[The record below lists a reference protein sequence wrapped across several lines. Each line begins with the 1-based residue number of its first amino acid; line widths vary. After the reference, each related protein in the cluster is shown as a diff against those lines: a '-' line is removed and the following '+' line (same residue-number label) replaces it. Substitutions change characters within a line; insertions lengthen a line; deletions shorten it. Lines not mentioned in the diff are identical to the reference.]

1 VPESNS
7 TRSTTRQPSSRFL
20 SWSPLLVAI
29 LAALMQWPFF
39 DRGLSVMD
47 EGHILM
53 FSDIVANGGEL
64 YRDAT
69 LLPLPGAFYLLS
81 LAFEIFGPSI
91 LVARWIALI
100 EFALLCS
107 ISFAVVRR
115 LASPSFAWGGVIA
128 MFVYRVWVFP
138 HWHMYSY
145 STMSLLLLAC
155 GLFAML
161 RYLESANIRWLAA
174 AGTAGGLAV
183 LCKQDYGVAGLIAM
197 NAVLIA
203 ERFSLPRA
211 QREGTFRRAI
221 GYNAPAVAIGAMT
234 ALHFLRQG
242 LFGEMLQQTLLNH
255 LIGIASFE
263 YSSLPP
269 IFPLFEQNELLRGA
283 YGIGAYVPGI
293 LFMVDWNRLTASA
306 FYNDTFLWDIAIKLF
321 FYAPYAIVAF
331 GGARLWMLR
340 ARFRDTDSRRAAL
353 QELALYALA
362 GMLIAILNKPVDFVH
377 VAVLYWPLLWLFVV
391 YAHALVAGRARLA
404 WGLGAIAVV
413 PALLLVAYS
422 AWMMA
427 ELTAKNSAPLRGE
440 RAGVWVLPN
449 EAMVIGETVD
459 YIKARTSP
467 DQPVAVLPYFPLVS
481 FLADRRAPHRAT
493 YTLWPI
499 EYIPNRQQQIIAAI
513 EASDTRHMIYH
524 FTQFAQF
531 PRMGEFAP
539 ELFSYLV
546 DAWRIDRVM
555 SDPGWGMMVAGL
567 ERIGEPEGGQAIVAS
582 DGSNVTLEIEL
593 ADGRRQP
600 VPDDRRNE
608 VLVLSEWP
616 FRPAAALRPLT
627 GGRRSVMSMP
637 LLVPTHGRLETAVS
651 VHPDRWFKFPP
662 AHVTFEIW
670 VVAAGERSLLATRTI
685 NPQGN
690 SSDRR
695 WFDIVV
701 PLETW
706 AGRQIQLEFTTATD
720 RSHAEVPEMAGWAI
734 PRLVSEP

>member
-1 VPESNS
+1 VPETHSKRP
-7 TRSTTRQPSSRFL
+7 TAYPTKPRFVR
-20 SWSPLLVAI
+20 WSPFLVAI

-39 DRGLSVMD
+39 DRTLSVMD

-53 FSDIVANGGEL
+53 FADIVANGGEL

-69 LLPLPGAFYLLS
+69 LLPLPGSFYLLS
-81 LAFEIFGPSI
+81 IAFKIFGPSI

-100 EFALLCS
+100 EFALLCA

-115 LASPSFAWGGVIA
+115 LASLGFAWGCVGV

-145 STMSLLLLAC
+145 STMSLLLLAA
-155 GLFAML
+155 GLFAMI
-161 RYLESANIRWLAA
+161 RYLESANFRWLAV

-183 LCKQDYGVAGLIAM
+183 LCKQDYGVAGLAAM
-197 NAVLIA
+197 NAVLVV
-203 ERFSLPRA
+203 ERLSFPRA
-211 QREGTFRRAI
+211 QRKGTFRRAVW
-221 GYNAPAVAIGAMT
+221 YNAPAVAVGAMT

-242 LFGEMLQQTLLNH
+242 LFGEMLQQTLFNH

-269 IFPLFEQNELLRGA
+269 ILPLFEQNALLRGA

-306 FYNDTFLWDIAIKLF
+306 FYNQGFLWDIAIKLF
-321 FYAPYAIVAF
+321 FYAPYAIIAL
-331 GGARLWMLR
+331 GGARLWVLR
-340 ARFRDTDSRRAAL
+340 ARFREPDSRRAAL
-353 QELALYALA
+353 QEFALYALA
-362 GMLIAILNKPVDFVH
+362 GSLIAILNKPVDFVH
-377 VAVLYWPLLWLFVV
+377 VAVLYWPLLWLLVV
-391 YAHALVAGRARLA
+391 YTHALVAGRPRVA
-404 WGLGAIAVV
+404 WSLFAVAAI
-413 PALLLVAYS
+413 PALALAGYS

-427 ELTAKNSAPLRGE
+427 ELTAKNSALLRGE

-449 EAMVIGETVD
+449 EAAVIGEAVD
-459 YIKARTSP
+459 YVEARTTP
-467 DQPVAVLPYFPLVS
+467 DQTVAVLPYFPLVS

-499 EYIPNRQQQIIAAI
+499 EYIPNRQQQIIDSI
-513 EASDTRHMIYH
+513 EASGTPNLIYH

-531 PRMGEFAP
+531 PRMREYAP

-546 DAWRIDRVM
+546 DSWQIDHIM
-555 SDPGWGMMVAGL
+555 SDPGWGMTVAGL
-567 ERIGEPEGGQAIVAS
+567 ERSSGPPPGHSIIDP
-582 DGSNVTLEIEL
+582 DGANVTVEIEL

-600 VPDDRRNE
+600 VPDGRRNE
-608 VLVLSEWP
+608 VLVFAEWP
-616 FRPAAALRPLT
+616 FRPAVALRPLT

-637 LLVPTHGRLETAVS
+637 LEIPTHGRLETAVS
-651 VHPDRWFKFPP
+651 VHPDRWYKYPP
-662 AHVTFEIW
+662 AAVTFEIW
-670 VVAAGERSLLATRTI
+670 AVDAGERSLLATRTI
-685 NPQGN
+685 NPQG
-690 SSDRR
+690 SSADRR

-701 PLETW
+701 PLDTW
-706 AGRQIQLEFTTATD
+706 AGRKIRLEFATATN
-720 RSHAEVPEMAGWAI
+720 RSHAELPEMAGWAI